1 MVDKKKPYE
10 PMYEKQ
16 REVSIFMA
24 SFPFR
29 KKWMIKCIVELIDQ
43 CDNFYLWLNEYKE
56 IPEELIGESTGYERK
71 PFGASEVTAGKAG
84 YIKAK
89 EAFAQKAFDPSAYKV
104 KKADTL
110 EYGVGDRV
118 SHIKFREGTVLD
130 IEERPKDYE
139 VTVEFDKAGVKKMYA
154 AFAKLKKI

>member
-56 IPEELIGESTGYERK
+56 IPEELKRFDQNK
-71 PFGASEVTAGKAG
+71 LHVT
-84 YIKAK
+84 
-89 EAFAQKAFDPSAYKV
+89 
-104 KKADTL
+104 L
-110 EYGVGDRV
+110 GDRNLKENGRYV
-118 SHIKFREGTVLD
+118 ILKNPNCQNDYCFICDDD
-130 IEERPKDYE
+130 INYPPNY
-139 VTVEFDKAGVKKMYA
+139 V
-154 AFAKLKKI
+154 